1 MFVKTANR
9 FHRKTIYIEGA
20 LSNRISILAAKIMRA
35 EYAMLSPRY
44 SQYVRSLVAECFKRD
59 PTKRP
64 SVNAILRRPK
74 MNNIALQYEPTLNL
88 KPAPR
93 YSSAKNVP

>member
-1 MFVKTANR
+1 
-9 FHRKTIYIEGA
+9 
-20 LSNRISILAAKIMRA
+20 MRA
-35 EYAMLSPRY
+35 EYAKLSPRY

-93 YSSAKNVP
+93 